1 MTTPL
6 FQKFVEKS
14 HAAMVGAIEVYN
26 KPTFAYREETFCILG
41 INAWELLLKAKL
53 LKEGKNDPKCIQ
65 VREPRKLKSGGK
77 STKHMTVKKNRTGNP
92 LTLQLSACVVE
103 LAKSNTPIN
112 QQTSLNLDALIDV
125 RDNATHFIVPS
136 ALLQRNVLELACA
149 NVRNY
154 VTLSKEWFDKDFS
167 DSLSLAL
174 PVAFFHGA
182 DEVGAVVITKDEKR
196 LIDRLQSIASSADAD
211 GAYSIAVRVDVRFHR
226 STLSTAANV
235 QVTRDAEAL
244 SVRLDEDQMRE
255 RFPWT
260 FEDLKLQ
267 LKRRAPDIKFN
278 SEFYA
283 IRKPLMGDNS
293 LVHSRLL
300 DPANPKSSK
309 KDFYNPNMR
318 DRILNAYADSR
329 DHLPRV

>member
-6 FQKFVEKS
+6 FQKFVDKS

-26 KPTFAYREETFCILG
+26 KPTFAYREETFCILA

-53 LKEGKNDPKCIQ
+53 LKVGKNDPKCIQ
-65 VREPRKLKSGGK
+65 IREPRKLKSGGK

-92 LTLQLSACVVE
+92 LTLQLTGCVAE
-103 LAKSNTPIN
+103 LAKVGHAIN

-154 VTLSKEWFDKDFS
+154 VTLSKDWFEKDFS
-167 DSLSLAL
+167 SSLSLVL

-196 LIDRLQSIASSADAD
+196 LIDRLQQLANSAAAD
-211 GAYSIAVRVDVRFHR
+211 GAYTIAVRLDVRFHR
-226 STLSTAANV
+226 STLNTAANV
-235 QVTRDAEAL
+235 QVTRDAEAQL
-244 SVRLDEDQMRE
+244 VRLDEDQMRE

-260 FEDLKLQ
+260 FDDLKAQ
-267 LKRRAPDIKFN
+267 LKRRKPDIKFN
-278 SEFYA
+278 NEFFA
-283 IRKPLMGDNS
+283 IRKPLMEDKS

-300 DPANPKSSK
+300 DPGNPKSSK

-318 DRILNAYADSR
+318 DRILDAYADSAS
-329 DHLPRV
+329 

>member
-6 FQKFVEKS
+6 FQKFVDKS

-26 KPTFAYREETFCILG
+26 KPTFAYREEAFCILA

-53 LKEGKNDPKCIQ
+53 LKDGRNDPKCIQ
-65 VREPRKLKSGGK
+65 VREPRRLKSGAK

-92 LTLQLSACVVE
+92 MTLQLSTCIAE
-103 LAKSNTPIN
+103 LAKVGSPIN

-167 DSLSLAL
+167 NSLSLVL

-196 LIDRLQSIASSADAD
+196 LIDRLQQIASSAADD
-211 GAYSIAVRVDVRFHR
+211 GAYTIAVRLDVRFHR
-226 STLSTAANV
+226 STLNTAANV

-260 FEDLKLQ
+260 FDDLKAQ
-267 LKRRAPDIKFN
+267 LRRRKPDIKFN
-278 SEFYA
+278 AEFYA
-283 IRKPLMGDNS
+283 IRKPFMEDKT
-293 LVHSRLL
+293 LVHSRFL
-300 DPANPKSSK
+300 DPGNPKSGK

-318 DRILNAYADSR
+318 DRILDSYVG
-329 DHLPRV
+329 HVS